1 VEAFSTIDDPLSV
14 PVIALTKEVGRGEA
28 LIAEGRLLSD
38 WFAHQYA
45 AVGDNVFMGRC
56 DLSDR
61 SPIF

>member
-1 VEAFSTIDDPLSV
+1 LDEA
-14 PVIALTKEVGRGEA
+14 KA
-28 LIAEGRLLSD
+28 LIAEGRSD

-45 AVGDNVFMGRC
+45 AVGDNVFMGRW